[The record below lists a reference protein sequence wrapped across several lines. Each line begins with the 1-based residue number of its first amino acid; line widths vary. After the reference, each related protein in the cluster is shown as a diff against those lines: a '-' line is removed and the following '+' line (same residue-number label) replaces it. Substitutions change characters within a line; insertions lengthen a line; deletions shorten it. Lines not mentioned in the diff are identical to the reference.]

1 MTEPKIIN
9 FMGQRKLAAVFS
21 LLLVIASIYSLSTR
35 GMVFGLD
42 FTGGTQIEVGYEQ
55 SVDLE
60 VIRGQL
66 SGAGFN
72 NAVVVYFG
80 TETDVLI
87 KMQGEPESDLADK
100 VVQALGQDQSI
111 DLRRVDYVGPQ
122 VGEELRDE
130 GGLGMLAAL
139 LVVMLYVAV
148 RFQYKFSIG
157 AVVALGHDVIIT
169 LGLFS
174 ILGLEFDLTVLA
186 AVLAVVGYSLNDTII
201 VFDRIR
207 ENFRLLRKADS
218 LSVVN
223 ESLTQ
228 TLDRTLMTSFTTL
241 LVLFTLFVVGGE
253 LIHNF
258 AIALLFGII
267 IGTYSSIYIASN
279 ILLGMNTSR
288 EDLVPQ
294 VREDDEFDGLP

>member
-9 FMGQRKLAAVFS
+9 FMGQRKIAAVFS

-55 SVDLE
+55 SVNLE

-66 SGAGFN
+66 SSAGFS

-139 LVVMLYVAV
+139 LVVMMYVAI

-157 AVVALGHDVIIT
+157 AVVALAHDVIIT

-174 ILGLEFDLTVLA
+174 LLGLEFDLTVLA

-218 LSVVN
+218 VSVVN

-294 VREDDEFDGLP
+294 VREDEEFDGLP